1 MTKVYVL
8 TTKKTNNWE
17 VQKSLFFIE
26 EAFCIFEIAYY
37 PIMKLYTTIIQGM
50 HNLFFI
56 LACTFS
62 CTPPP
67 AIKTD
72 THTTTKI
79 DSLLQKVKHEK
90 IDTLKIKTLQ
100 HAFEAAN
107 NIKQDSAKL
116 IAFTKLGYVAAKTD
130 STLFLKTSR
139 IGYRL
144 AKTVHDTLAMAD
156 IHWNYGIYYL
166 SQNNYE
172 RSFIH
177 YHKAWQFFANRND
190 YYAGKMLYNMAFIT
204 GRIKDYTGAEKLLFE
219 AIPIFERLKKY
230 KQLYYCYNHL
240 GAIYESLKEY
250 DEALLQ
256 YQRALD
262 YLEHVTPP
270 TLYLQDTRN
279 NIGLLYQKLGH
290 QQTAIDLFTKALQT
304 PNLSAIDPA
313 LYARLLDNKTY
324 SLFLQGHN
332 NDIESDFLKALHI
345 RDSLDHTAGQI
356 VSHIHLARF
365 YLQQEN
371 RIKAA
376 AYAQQAYTLGSET
389 LLRRDALRALLLLAE
404 IHPENK
410 VVYLKKHI
418 ALTKAIQAEER
429 QVRQKFTKIQFET
442 ERYIEENKQLL
453 RDKIWSIAAGA
464 AISVILILLFITF
477 RQRAKNKLLAFE
489 SQQQRANEQ
498 IYLLT
503 LKQQANLEK
512 GRMEERRRIAEDLH
526 DGILARLF
534 GMRLNWEFLRVKGP
548 PTILKKHWEHLT
560 TLQEIEGDIRSLSHD
575 LKHELAKT
583 DTHYVRTL
591 ETLVEKWKNLG
602 GFTCHFKASPHTH
615 WEALDSYTKV
625 NVYRVIEEALHNVT
639 KHAQATRV
647 IVNLIA
653 GPLANRLEISD
664 NGKGFTPKFNT
675 KGIGIKNMS
684 SRTEKI
690 NGRFLIDSNPGT
702 GTQISITFP
711 KNNTV

>member
-1 MTKVYVL
+1 V
-8 TTKKTNNWE
+8 
-17 VQKSLFFIE
+17 
-26 EAFCIFEIAYY
+26 
-37 PIMKLYTTIIQGM
+37 
-50 HNLFFI
+50 
-56 LACTFS
+56 
-62 CTPPP
+62 
-67 AIKTD
+67 
-72 THTTTKI
+72 
-79 DSLLQKVKHEK
+79 DSLLQKVKYET

-107 NIKQDSAKL
+107 SITQDSAKL
-116 IAFTKLGYVAAKTD
+116 IAYTKLGYAAATERD
-130 STLFLKTSR
+130 STLFLKTST

-144 AKTVHDTLAMAD
+144 AEKLRDTLAMAD
-156 IHWNYGIYYL
+156 IHWNYGMYYL
-166 SQNNYE
+166 SQSDYE
-172 RSFIH
+172 RSYIH
-177 YHKAWQFFANRND
+177 YHNAWQFFENRND
-190 YYAGKMLYNMAFIT
+190 YYAGKMLYNMAYIT

-219 AIPIFERLKKY
+219 AIPIFERLKKD

-240 GAIYESLKEY
+240 GAIYENLKEY
-250 DEALLQ
+250 DEALLH
-256 YQRALD
+256 YQMALD
-262 YLEHVTPP
+262 YLEHVTPA

-279 NIGLLYQKLGH
+279 NIGLLYQKLGQ
-290 QQTAIDLFTKALQT
+290 QQTAIALFTKALKT
-304 PNLSAIDPA
+304 PNLYAIDPA

-324 SLFLQGHN
+324 SRFLQGN
-332 NDIESDFLKALHI
+332 STEIEKSFLKALHI
-345 RDSLDHTAGQI
+345 RDSLHHTAGQL
-356 VSHIHLARF
+356 VSHLHLARF
-365 YLQQEN
+365 YLQQQDST
-371 RIKAA
+371 KAF

-404 IHPENK
+404 IRPEQK
-410 VVYLKKHI
+410 APYLKKHI

-534 GMRLNWEFLRVKGP
+534 GMRLNWEFLRVKGT

-560 TLQEIEGDIRSLSHD
+560 TLQEIEGDIRNLSHD

-583 DTHYVRTL
+583 DTHYIKTL
-591 ETLVEKWKNLG
+591 ETLVDKWRSLG
-602 GFTCHFKASPHTH
+602 GFTCTFKAIPRTH

-625 NVYRVIEEALHNVT
+625 NLYRVIEEALHNVT
-639 KHAQATRV
+639 KHAEATNV
-647 IVNLIA
+647 TVKLIA
-653 GPLANRLEISD
+653 GPHANRLEISD
-664 NGKGFTPKFNT
+664 NGKGFTPKFTT

-684 SRTEKI
+684 SRAEKI
-690 NGRFLIDSNPGT
+690 NGRFLMDSDPDT
-702 GTQISITFP
+702 GTHIIITFP
-711 KNNTV
+711 KT